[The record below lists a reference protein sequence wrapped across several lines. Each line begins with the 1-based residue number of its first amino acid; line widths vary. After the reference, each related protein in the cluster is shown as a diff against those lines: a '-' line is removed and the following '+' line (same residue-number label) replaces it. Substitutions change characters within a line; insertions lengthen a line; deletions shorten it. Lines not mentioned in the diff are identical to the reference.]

1 MAVYREEYAQVTH
14 HFYTLARIGCEK
26 FIRPM
31 PTSLVHP
38 EMVYPGKRYE
48 AYCLK
53 TAEPGTEIQYEPV
66 SDFRMDGLQP
76 RIDLRPRTDIPKYR
90 EDEVDADP
98 RFNEYL
104 PHEEFVEGPEW
115 VPGQI
120 PPKIRSPEYGGNSSD
135 ASSDTQA
142 SCIIRAV
149 SLTAAPEQP
158 DQAVT
163 STSAGGDTRKVEL
176 KPLPGLTW
184 EVATHLEREIQK
196 QVEEQSLRIVQDVL
210 QRSANRILPPTS
222 SEAARA
228 SLSECFQKAWT
239 GSRST
244 PSPAKPVRTEP
255 PPEQSEGQEC
265 EEEVQYS
272 LTDPFAGINPIP
284 RQSDQPQ
291 CGRTTSRADPPR
303 TDYLLEEK
311 KRRSSSRPR
320 GVVEPKRGRSSG
332 AEPSWDVSQI
342 GSRQTGKPQSQP
354 SSGPEPP
361 EPKLKSI
368 VKSVRLSL
376 PKPADLKSLGPAARS
391 RYDTDPKEDWP
402 RRERSRHCADTLVH
416 PKDLPRSKSRSDKGS
431 ERSDRGTGRHDR
443 KSGQSS
449 SHKSKKDESLGAKLL
464 ARKEEEKWFKKIVE
478 NPALYIEERSNKI
491 LPEEHE
497 PEIEAMRFFGSGAE
511 RAAIDIL
518 AIIDWAAEYVK
529 ISNHS
534 VPDIPSFLRRPFVMG
549 KPVVYPIPE
558 DPTESLL
565 KEKCVRTK
573 AQRAWTYL
581 CALLQFWTDL
591 VTTGFG
597 KVLYGG
603 RRRPANPMI
612 KRIRS
617 VLNPSFGEHFKITWA
632 SIAVS
637 TSWTQARLYFG
648 EEDRAR
654 FQAEPGPTS
663 EIRNRLEAA
672 VEERWER
679 YLKEGVQETPDR
691 SFSTPSWAGASSRP
705 DYSLGQPEPRHPTK
719 SESIPPGFTRLDRK
733 TPEEQEA
740 VGTYRTPAEEDAYH
754 GNKMTIDEEL
764 GAEDVTTLGNDW
776 FPPSE
781 SEVTEAVQNLINL
794 QNLQGPMDVDRALE
808 ERQYQIFNAEEAD
821 ALGPYQTPG
830 SPITTEEDRAL
841 DTPGGFSRAPGDG
854 RPLPGSPAGASG
866 LQITGWT
873 NEGPE

>member
-1 MAVYREEYAQVTH
+1 MTLARAYDHVYHEGREMGNLPLRGKKNAEQSMAVYREEYAQVMH
-14 HFYTLARIGCEK
+14 RFYTLARICCEK
-26 FIRPM
+26 FVRPM

-76 RIDLRPRTDIPKYR
+76 RIDLRPGTDIPKYR
-90 EDEVDADP
+90 EDKVDADP
-98 RFNEYL
+98 RFNEYP

-142 SCIIRAV
+142 SRIIQAV
-149 SLTAAPEQP
+149 SLMATPEQL
-158 DQAVT
+158 DQAVA

-176 KPLPGLTW
+176 KPLPGLTQ

-228 SLSECFQKAWT
+228 TLSKCFQKAWT

-255 PPEQSEGQEC
+255 PPEQPERWEC

-272 LTDPFAGINPIP
+272 LADPFAGINPVP

-291 CGRTTSRADPPR
+291 RGRTASCADPPR
-303 TDYLLEEK
+303 TDYPLEEK
-311 KRRSSSRPR
+311 KRRSSSCPR

-376 PKPADLKSLGPAARS
+376 PKPADLESLGPATRS
-391 RYDTDPKEDWP
+391 RYDTDLKEDRP
-402 RRERSRHCADTLVH
+402 RRERSRHRADTSVH
-416 PKDLPRSKSRSDKGS
+416 PKDLPHSKSHSDKGL

-497 PEIEAMRFFGSGAE
+497 PEIEAMHFFGSGAE

-518 AIIDWAAEYVK
+518 AIIDLAAEYVK
-529 ISNHS
+529 ISNHL

-565 KEKCVRTK
+565 KEKCVCTK

-591 VTTGFG
+591 AMTGSG

-617 VLNPSFGEHFKITWA
+617 ILNPSFGEHFKITWA

-663 EIRNRLEAA
+663 EI
-672 VEERWER
+672 
-679 YLKEGVQETPDR
+679 
-691 SFSTPSWAGASSRP
+691 
-705 DYSLGQPEPRHPTK
+705 
-719 SESIPPGFTRLDRK
+719 
-733 TPEEQEA
+733 
-740 VGTYRTPAEEDAYH
+740 
-754 GNKMTIDEEL
+754 
-764 GAEDVTTLGNDW
+764 
-776 FPPSE
+776 
-781 SEVTEAVQNLINL
+781 
-794 QNLQGPMDVDRALE
+794 
-808 ERQYQIFNAEEAD
+808 
-821 ALGPYQTPG
+821 
-830 SPITTEEDRAL
+830 
-841 DTPGGFSRAPGDG
+841 
-854 RPLPGSPAGASG
+854 
-866 LQITGWT
+866 
-873 NEGPE
+873 